1 MAEEVKKG
9 SLYKGILGDTQA
21 SIEAIQRFIN
31 ENSKNKYAP
40 AKSEEKFPTDSINRI
55 LESISDEE
63 TNNDIKKII
72 DNL

>member
-9 SLYKGILGDTQA
+9 SIYKGILGDTQA

-31 ENSKNKYAP
+31 ENSKNKYIP
-40 AKSEEKFPTDSINRI
+40 KSDEKLPTESINRI
-55 LESISDEE
+55 LNSISDEE
-63 TNNDIKKII
+63 TNNDIQKII